1 MNVEEKTEKTKDDRA
16 EEEQTTNSVYGINFI
31 HSSD

>member
-1 MNVEEKTEKTKDDRA
+1 MTVEEKTEKTKDDLA
-16 EEEQTTNSVYGINFI
+16 EEKQTTNSVYGTKSI